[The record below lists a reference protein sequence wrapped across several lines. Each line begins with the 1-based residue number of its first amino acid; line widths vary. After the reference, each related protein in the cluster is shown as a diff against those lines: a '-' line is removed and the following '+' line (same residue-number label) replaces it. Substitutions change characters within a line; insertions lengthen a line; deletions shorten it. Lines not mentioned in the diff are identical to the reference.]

1 MKRKWSAAGISVIPF
16 DIEQLGDVRELS
28 NAELKLKIE
37 QGGYVFTKK
46 FQTKAQFV
54 HRQIAG
60 GDVLISVGENIANF
74 NGYIEIN
81 SSASFLWEEMKEPRT
96 ANQLEQA
103 LERKYHLSHEQAVE
117 DVLDFLQILQEHDM
131 VLVSS

>member
-1 MKRKWSAAGISVIPF
+1 MKRKWSAASISVIPF

-103 LERKYHLSHEQAVE
+103 LERKYHLSHERAVK